1 MAMGLTHGYGYIY
14 DTGRFRGKRALLSL
28 TTGGPDEAYL
38 KGGFN
43 GDMDAILRPIQRG
56 ILQFLGFDVL
66 APQIHYG
73 PVRSSEEARQR
84 WLADWE
90 KAVAHLRRITH

>member
-1 MAMGLTHGYGYIY
+1 MATGRTYGYGHIY

-28 TTGGPDEAYL
+28 TTGGPQEAYL
-38 KGGFN
+38 KDGFN

-73 PVRSSEEARQR
+73 PARSSEEMRQR
-84 WLADWE
+84 HARE
-90 KAVAHLRRITH
+90 